1 MLTKE
6 HILEILRA
14 HHPYLVSEYG
24 IKRIGIFGSYAKR
37 EQHDTS
43 DIDVIAEFDRP
54 LGLKFVEFTE
64 YLESLFGEKTDVLT
78 PAGIQGIRNKQIA
91 REIQETIIYV

>member
-1 MLTKE
+1 MLTKD

-14 HHPYLVSEYG
+14 HHTYLVSEYG

-37 EQHDTS
+37 AQHDTS

-64 YLESLFGEKTDVLT
+64 YLESLFGKKADVLT
-78 PAGIQGIRNKQIA
+78 PVGIQGIRNRQIA
-91 REIQETIIYV
+91 REIQETIVYV